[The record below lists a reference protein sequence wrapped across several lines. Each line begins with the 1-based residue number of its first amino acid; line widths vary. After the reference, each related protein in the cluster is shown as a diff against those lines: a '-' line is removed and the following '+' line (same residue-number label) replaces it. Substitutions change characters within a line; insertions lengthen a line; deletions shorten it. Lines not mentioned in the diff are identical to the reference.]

1 MCVHIC
7 EPSLIK
13 HPKGILQAT
22 EEKRFGEGT
31 AAAALGGRRES
42 CEPQSNPIT
51 FYRNLKH

>member
-13 HPKGILQAT
+13 HPKGILPAT

-31 AAAALGGRRES
+31 S
-42 CEPQSNPIT
+42 PQRPLANV
-51 FYRNLKH
+51 